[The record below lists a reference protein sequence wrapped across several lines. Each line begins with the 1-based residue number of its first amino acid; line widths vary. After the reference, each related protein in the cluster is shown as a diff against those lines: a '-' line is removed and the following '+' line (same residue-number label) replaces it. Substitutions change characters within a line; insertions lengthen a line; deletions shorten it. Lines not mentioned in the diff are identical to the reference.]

1 MLSVI
6 KILTLRLEPQSIVL
20 LLLFKY
26 SLKMVIETPYSIIL
40 FGGGIGFHSI
50 QELTSSSSGSLDSL
64 RAVGKILG
72 VNVT

>member
-20 LLLFKY
+20 LMLFKY
-26 SLKMVIETPYSIIL
+26 SLKMVITPYSIIL